1 MRTRAEILA
10 RMTEVHDDLERLD
23 RHDVLTRSQ
32 TELQTQ
38 LQDETGSLISE
49 LETVERDARLD
60 LVRQRSGNPSNVETT
75 TLPAPQV
82 MRRTNPWDPSS
93 GDVRGRALGAIE
105 RCQRLPD
112 AAREVATRALE
123 ADEDRTDGLAQY
135 TVATSSPAY
144 FGAFSAWFNDPLS
157 GPHGWSPAERDAFRQ
172 VNDLSRAM
180 SLGVGGAGG
189 FLVPY
194 ELDPQIVIASG
205 GSVSPMRQ
213 IARTAQTV
221 SNEKRFTT
229 TLGVTASWDAEA
241 AEVSDDS
248 PALLQPSVTL
258 HKGAAYVQSSYE
270 LDEDANLA
278 AQVGALFADAK
289 DQLEAAAFTTGTGTG
304 QPRGIVTALT
314 AAAGSVVATGTNA
327 LAQSDLFSLQAALP
341 ARWRPNAHWMMNL
354 SIINGYRQ
362 LPQASGLNFSVVNDD
377 GPVPRALGW
386 TVVENSGM
394 DGTLTATAADYT
406 VIAGDFRQYV
416 IVDRLGTTITPVPVV
431 VGANRRPTAERG
443 WYLHFRSGA
452 DALVPDAFRV
462 INHNG

>member
-1 MRTRAEILA
+1 MRTRDAILS
-10 RMTEVHDDLERLD
+10 RMQEVHDDLERLD

-32 TELQTQ
+32 SELQVA
-38 LQDETGSLISE
+38 LQDETGSLITE

-60 LVRQRSGNPSNVETT
+60 LVRQRSGNAANVETST
-75 TLPAPQV
+75 SSSPQV

-105 RCQRLPD
+105 RCHRLPD
-112 AAREVATRALE
+112 AAREAATRSLE
-123 ADEDRTDGLAQY
+123 ADDDNTDGLAQY

-180 SLGVGGAGG
+180 SLGVSGAGG

-194 ELDPQIVIASG
+194 ELDPQLVIASG

-213 IARTAQTV
+213 IARTAQTI

-248 PALLQPSVTL
+248 PALLQPSVTM
-258 HKGAAYVQSSYE
+258 HKGAGYVQSSYE

-289 DQLEAAAFTTGTGTG
+289 DQLEATAFTTGTGTG
-304 QPRGIVTALT
+304 QPKGIVTAL
-314 AAAGSVVATGTNA
+314 AAVPGSIVSTGTNA
-327 LAQSDLFSLQAALP
+327 LAQSDLFTLQAALP
-341 ARWRPNAHWMMNL
+341 ARWRPNARFMMNL

-362 LPQASGLNFSVVNDD
+362 LPQASGLNFSIVSDD
-377 GPVPRALGW
+377 GPAPRALGW

-394 DGTLTATAADYT
+394 DGTLTATATDYT

-431 VGANRRPTAERG
+431 VGAAGRPIGSRG
-443 WYLHFRSGA
+443 WYLHWRTGGEL
-452 DALVPDAFRV
+452 LVPDSLRML
-462 INHNG
+462 NHNG

>member
-1 MRTRAEILA
+1 MRTREALLA
-10 RMTEVHDDLERLD
+10 RMQEVHDDLDKLA

-32 TELQTQ
+32 TERRTA
-38 LQDETGSLISE
+38 LQDEAGGLLSE
-49 LETVERDARLD
+49 LETVERTARLD
-60 LVRQRSGNPSNVETT
+60 IVQQRSGNPANVERTFS
-75 TLPAPQV
+75 APQV
-82 MRRTNPWDPSS
+82 MSRTNPWDPSS

-112 AAREVATRALE
+112 AAREVATRAIE

-180 SLGVGGAGG
+180 SLGVAGSGG

-194 ELDPQIVIASG
+194 ELDPQIIIASG

-213 IARTAQTV
+213 IARVTQTV
-221 SNEKRFTT
+221 ANEKRFTT

-248 PALLQPSVTL
+248 PTLLQPSVTL

-270 LDEDANLA
+270 LDEDANVA

-289 DQLEAAAFTTGTGTG
+289 DQLEATAFTTGTGTG
-304 QPRGIVTALT
+304 QPKGIVTAL
-314 AAAGSVVATGTNA
+314 AAVPGSILTTGTNA
-327 LAQSDLFSLQAALP
+327 LAQSDLFTLQAALP
-341 ARWRPNAHWMMNL
+341 ARWRPNARFMMNL
-354 SIINGYRQ
+354 SILNGYRQ
-362 LPQASGLNFSVVNDD
+362 LPQASGLNFSIVNDD
-377 GPVPRALGW
+377 GAVPRVLGW
-386 TVVENSGM
+386 SVVENSAM
-394 DGTLTATAADYT
+394 DGTLTGTAADYT
-406 VIAGDFRQYV
+406 VIAGDFGQFV
-416 IVDRLGTTITPVPVV
+416 ICDRLGTAITPVPVV
-431 VGANRRPTAERG
+431 LGANRRPTGERG
-443 WYLHFRSGA
+443 FYLHWRTGSE
-452 DALVPDAFRV
+452 ALVPDSFRML
-462 INHNG
+462 NHNG